1 MIDAGTVGVV
11 TSVTV
16 AVAVS
21 AAVTVLA
28 LRVGSAVGLAA
39 VDVMDG
45 RVRAVGLPLGVR
57 AGVCAWFP
65 DVSLRGSTIARVVV
79 VSRPIVAT
87 LATAG

>member
-1 MIDAGTVGVV
+1 VVVGVGVGVGVGMIDAGTVGVV

-21 AAVTVLA
+21 AVVTVLA

-39 VDVMDG
+39 VGVVDG

-57 AGVCAWFP
+57 VGVCAWFP
-65 DVSLRGSTIARVVV
+65 DVS
-79 VSRPIVAT
+79 
-87 LATAG
+87 

>member
-16 AVAVS
+16 AVC
-21 AAVTVLA
+21 AAVTVLT

-39 VDVMDG
+39 VGVVEG
-45 RVRAVGLPLGVR
+45 SVRAVGLPLGVR
-57 AGVCAWFP
+57 VGVCAWFP
-65 DVSLRGSTIARVVV
+65 DVSLRGATIARVVV